1 MRVLIVT
8 PAPPRSRSG
17 NRVTALRWARVLR
30 DLGHDPHTATAFERQ
45 RCDLLV
51 ALHARRSR
59 DSILRFRRDRPGS
72 PLVLA
77 LTGTDLYGDI
87 RTDAGARDSLE
98 RADRLIV
105 LQEAGVEELPE
116 RLRPRTRV
124 IVQSLRAPGRPA
136 RPVRGAFQVCVLGHL
151 RAVKDPL
158 RTATASR
165 RLPPGSR
172 LRVVQAGGALEP
184 DLAVRARREEGRN
197 PRYRWVGELPRW
209 QALRL
214 LSRSHL
220 LALTSHMEGGANVVC
235 EALAVGVPV
244 VSSEISGS
252 IGLLGPGY
260 PGYFP
265 AGDTGALAGLLLR
278 AETDSA
284 FYERLRQAC
293 RERAPLVE
301 PARESRA
308 WRDLLAELSGPDPAP
323 GEAPCRP

>member
-30 DLGHDPHTATAFERQ
+30 GLGHDPHIATAFERQ

-158 RTATASR
+158 RTAAASR

-184 DLAVRARREEGRN
+184 DLAVRARREEDRN
-197 PRYRWVGELPRW
+197 PRYRWVGELARW

-252 IGLLGPGY
+252 IGLLGAGY

-265 AGDTGALAGLLLR
+265 AGDTRALAGLLLR